1 MEISFQKQ
9 YALWAAAADDDDPR
23 VVLQHVCIEPSG
35 VMVAANGFCCAVVP
49 CEIMLEDGEKPRRV
63 LVSAKAVKLAVQNA
77 PKKGLHASITVD
89 QDEAT
94 VNCKGYRALTTLWT
108 DSEFPDWK
116 GLFPE
121 ASQISLDHQTLSVDL
136 MSRLAKALGT
146 EALDYVFTGAE
157 GPVLVLPLASEGIG
171 TIMPMRHVGDTTPQE
186 TANKRLERFA
196 R

>member
-1 MEISFQKQ
+1 MMTTPGWYFNTS
-9 YALWAAAADDDDPR
+9 ALSPAGSWSRPTASAALSSPAR
-23 VVLQHVCIEPSG
+23 SCSRTG
-35 VMVAANGFCCAVVP
+35 RSR
-49 CEIMLEDGEKPRRV
+49 RRV

-136 MSRLAKALGT
+136 ISRLAKALGT

-171 TIMPMRHVGDTTPQE
+171 TIMPMHYVGDTTPQE
-186 TANKRLERFA
+186 TANKRLERYS